1 MWIFLISPLF
11 SGQFHGLRRKGR
23 KITLVEKKRSRPP
36 FLIIIKGMAMYYRYV
51 ASRHIRYY
59 AIKRGGT
66 LILPFLLFRVF
77 LACWMLFCVERRGRD
92 HFVWWSASSSPSHLF
107 PWGVMGNCY
116 PSLLFCGE
124 DGRGSGRYNLPN
136 KIFNFMLYFVSMES
150 SAINLD
156 FLYFLQRF

>member
-23 KITLVEKKRSRPP
+23 KITLAEKKRSRPP

-66 LILPFLLFRVF
+66 LILPFLLFRGFFWPVGCF
-77 LACWMLFCVERRGRD
+77 FVLRVGGERPLCVVVGGGGP
-92 HFVWWSASSSPSHLF
+92 SSPSHLF

-124 DGRGSGRYNLPN
+124 DGRGSGR
-136 KIFNFMLYFVSMES
+136 IQFTE
-150 SAINLD
+150 
-156 FLYFLQRF
+156 